1 MALLSR
7 REFAAR
13 AGVSHQSISKAIK
26 TGKLTLGAD
35 GLLDTNDPAN
45 RRYLRAEHVYSR
57 AAKTGAAAK
66 KKADPVKHGHGK
78 RKEKCDDGKYGQKL
92 DAEIRLKHEQ
102 ADFHAIRKAERLG
115 LLIETSIVEQKLSV
129 LGAELRIRL
138 LELPARVGPRLW
150 AIAKQSDSPHALIE
164 ALEDEISDAVKK
176 VKDAAIRSAR

>member
-13 AGVSHQSISKAIK
+13 AGVSHQSVSKAIK
-26 TGKLTLGAD
+26 TGKLSEVD
-35 GLLDTNDPAN
+35 GRLDTNDAAN

-57 AAKTGAAAK
+57 AAKAGAAARKKAAPVEHGK
-66 KKADPVKHGHGK
+66 KKGK
-78 RKEKCDDGKYGQKL
+78 KKTDDEKYGRKL

-115 LLIETSIVEQKLSV
+115 LLVEASIVEQKLSV

-138 LELPARVGPRLW
+138 LELPARIGPRLW
-150 AIAKQSDSPHALIE
+150 AIAKQSDSPHALIQ

-176 VKDAAIRSAR
+176 VKDATIRVAR